1 MGKVVYNKASQGDA
15 FPAAASRAVM
25 AVFIVVFFI
34 SSVRGT
40 FALHKLRSS
49 ADDAKN
55 VSN

>member
-1 MGKVVYNKASQGDA
+1 MGKVVYNKARQGDA